1 MTMDQKVAWRLRQ
14 PPLWLALWTIVP
26 GALVALPVCYVLLRS
41 WQAGT
46 GGIVHELFRARTA
59 DLLVNTLTLVSSVTV
74 LSCAIGLAVG
84 WCIIRSD
91 LPGRR
96 AWQVVVALP
105 LALPAFVT
113 SYAWASLGNAFQGMG
128 GAILILTVSSL
139 PLVALPVMA
148 ALRATDPHIEQVT
161 RTMGYGPWETFW
173 FAVLPQLMPALGG
186 GALLVAS
193 HMFAEFGAL
202 VFLRVETFTTAI
214 FDQYELQFD
223 NAAAALLSGVLLLF
237 CIPMVL
243 VEMRL
248 RAGGRVARV
257 GVGSVGEPI
266 TMGLGRLRWPVFGLF
281 VAGALV
287 AFAVPLVTLGS
298 WLLAGRSAGEGL
310 ERLGEATMTSLWYA
324 SLGAGIT
331 TVLALPLV
339 ILSSRYA
346 GRLARLADRVPY
358 LIHGLPGIVVAL
370 AFVSLAISYAPGIY
384 QSVLLV
390 FLAYAV
396 LFLPVAQ
403 SAIRSSLELVPAH
416 WEGVARTLGRGP
428 LAAFASVTLPNILPG
443 IGVAL
448 SLVSLQLMREL
459 TATLLLAPS
468 GTVTLAT
475 EFWSHTNDRAYAAAA
490 PFAAMLTLVSGVP
503 VYLFTLGSLIGADRR
518 RRPAPEPLREPLI
531 EIVAD

>member
-1 MTMDQKVAWRLRQ
+1 MDAEFRWRLRR
-14 PPLWLALWTIVP
+14 PPLWLAVWTLLP
-26 GALVALPVCYVLLRS
+26 AGLVALPICYVVLRS
-41 WQAGT
+41 AQAGPE
-46 GGIVHELFRARTA
+46 GIVREVFRART
-59 DLLVNTLTLVSSVTV
+59 LELMLNTLTLVGCVTV
-74 LSCAIGLAVG
+74 LTCVIGLAAG

-96 AWQVVVALP
+96 AWQVIVALP
-105 LALPAFVT
+105 LALPSFVM
-113 SYAWASLGNAFQGMG
+113 SYAWASLGPAFQGMA
-128 GAILILTVSSL
+128 GAVMILTVASL

-148 ALRATDPHIEQVT
+148 ALQGTDPHVEQVT
-161 RTMGYGPWETFW
+161 RTMGYGPWEAFW
-173 FAVLPQLMPALGG
+173 YAVLPQLMPAIGG

-223 NAAAALLSGVLLLF
+223 NAAAAMLSGILLLF
-237 CIPMVL
+237 CIPMVMT
-243 VEMRL
+243 EFRL
-248 RAGGRVARV
+248 RSRGRVARV
-257 GVGSVGEPI
+257 GVGSAGRPMTI
-266 TMGLGRLRWPVFGLF
+266 ALGRLRWPVFGLF
-281 VAGALV
+281 GLGALI
-287 AFAVPLVTLGS
+287 AFGVPVIAMLG
-298 WLLAGRSAGEGL
+298 WLAAGSSAGEGL
-310 ERLGEATMTSLWYA
+310 DTLGEATATSLWYA
-324 SLGAGIT
+324 ILGAGLT
-331 TVLALPLV
+331 TALSVPLV

-346 GRLARLADRVPY
+346 GRIARVADRLPY
-358 LIHGLPGIVVAL
+358 LVHGLPGIVVAL
-370 AFVSLAISYAPGIY
+370 SFVSMAITYAPAVY

-403 SAIRSSLELVPAH
+403 SAVRSSLELVPAH

-428 LAAFASVTLPNILPG
+428 LKAFLSVTLPNIMPG

-490 PFAAMLTLVSGVP
+490 PFAAVLTLISGVP
-503 VYLFTLGSLIGADRR
+503 VYLFTVGTLLGEERRR
-518 RRPAPEPLREPLI
+518 RRPTVEDGLI
-531 EIVAD
+531 EVAD